1 MLMTSCEGGEVPRH
15 AKRLGR
21 EVAMQFLFGCEMRNE
36 VPGAAGFEA
45 IFPTLL
51 ETLGVTE
58 ARLVRKSREYA
69 VKLYTEVA
77 LHEAEINSAIAAQ
90 CANWSMERLSAVERN
105 IMRVAVAEMFYFDS
119 VPPVVSIDEAVAIAR
134 DYSGEDAGNFINGV
148 LNAIKNHLPE
158 TK

>member
-1 MLMTSCEGGEVPRH
+1 MLTSSESGEVPRH
-15 AKRLGR
+15 VKRLGR
-21 EVAMQFLFGCEMRNE
+21 EVAMQFLFGCEMRGE
-36 VPGAAGFEA
+36 LPGATGFEA
-45 IFPTLL
+45 IFPTLI

-58 ARLVRKSREYA
+58 PRLVRKSREYA

-77 LHEAEINSAIAAQ
+77 LHEAEINAAIAAQ
-90 CANWSMERLSAVERN
+90 CEHWSMERLSAVERN

-119 VPPVVSIDEAVAIAR
+119 VPPVVSIDEAVEIAR

-158 TK
+158 KK